1 MPRQPQ
7 SLSLEALGRYVSTVS
22 YQLVFQFPGDSLADY
37 DAMVALEEQLIAVFG
52 HSAQVDG
59 HDSGSGESNIFVLTD
74 HPASTF
80 EQARPSLERA
90 GCLASVRVAYRDLAG
105 EDYTV
110 LWPEGST
117 EEFAVA

>member
-1 MPRQPQ
+1 MI
-7 SLSLEALGRYVSTVS
+7 
-22 YQLVFQFPGDSLADY
+22 
-37 DAMVALEEQLIAVFG
+37 ALEEQFIAVLG
-52 HSAQVDG
+52 RSAQVDG
-59 HDSGSGESNIFVLTD
+59 HDSGSGESNIFVITD

-80 EQARPSLERA
+80 EQVRPSLERA
-90 GCLASVRVAYRDLAG
+90 GCLASVRVAYRDLAS